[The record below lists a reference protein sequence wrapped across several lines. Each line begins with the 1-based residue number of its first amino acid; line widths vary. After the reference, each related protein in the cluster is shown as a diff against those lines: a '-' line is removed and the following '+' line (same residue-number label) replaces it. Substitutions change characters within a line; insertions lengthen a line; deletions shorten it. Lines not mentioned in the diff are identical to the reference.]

1 MKVKKQMMAE
11 KPPRK
16 FISYNSPRPLKITV
30 VASAAPN
37 DVFVMKNIVD

>member
-1 MKVKKQMMAE
+1 MKVNKADGTE